1 MAWFPTG
8 MNMGSL
14 LLLDGSEFQL
24 PLQLLLGPG
33 WEQKISTPGSI
44 GAPTASSLE
53 EVDSLS
59 LSSA

>member
-33 WEQKISTPGSI
+33 WEQKILTPGST